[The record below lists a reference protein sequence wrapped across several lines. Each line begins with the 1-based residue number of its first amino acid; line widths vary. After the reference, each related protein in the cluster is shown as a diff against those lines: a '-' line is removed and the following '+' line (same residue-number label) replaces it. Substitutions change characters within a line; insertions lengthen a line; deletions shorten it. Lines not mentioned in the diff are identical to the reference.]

1 MTEQMIEALYR
12 TRFEAFV
19 QFAFGELRPNDRFAG
34 NWHIDLLVDRL
45 QPITEGKPTRMVV
58 NMPPRHLKS
67 MICSQ
72 ALPAFLIGNDPTK
85 QIMLIVGSDELA
97 QEFHAK
103 LVKLMDGKRYRS
115 LFPHLRM
122 RWTKRSVISEHGG
135 YIRIVT
141 VGKGLSGRGADLI
154 IIDDPISPSHAKN
167 DRKRQAVNDWYR
179 EEVITR
185 LNTAKSSSLLLVM
198 QRVHREDLSG
208 YISGADSSFEHL
220 ILPSVAIEDETWTL
234 SDGEVVTRK
243 AGELLHPE
251 RADINEL
258 LRALDRLDGQDF
270 CRQHLQLAYAPPI
283 NPDREYHIQTVW
295 GPLPKGWTPNDPPPE
310 YITFFPFTSQEYV
323 LRDVFKIPPPDPQ
336 PLLESP
342 ITRDEQQLVS
352 LRQSELLDEHL
363 RRYSPYDD
371 LVVPMIYP
379 QQPQLLSERGS
390 LFGPEGDAIFAAAH
404 EDRYER
410 PNASG

>member
-19 QFAFGELRPNDRFAG
+19 KFAFGELRPNDTFAG
-34 NWHIDLLVDRL
+34 NWHIDLMVDRL
-45 QPITEGKPTRMVV
+45 QPITEGQPTRMVV

-72 ALPAFLIGNDPTK
+72 ALPAFLVGNDPTK

-122 RWTKRSVISEHGG
+122 RWTKRSVTFDHGG
-135 YIRIVT
+135 YIKIVT

-167 DRKRQAVNDWYR
+167 DKKRQAVNDWYR

-208 YISGADSSFEHL
+208 FISGADSSFEHL

-234 SDGEVVTRK
+234 SGGEVLTRK

-251 RADINEL
+251 RADGNEL
-258 LRALDRLDGQDF
+258 LRVLDRLDGQDF
-270 CRQHLQLAYAPPI
+270 CLQHLQLAYAPPI
-283 NPDREYHIQTVW
+283 GPNSEYHYRSVW
-295 GPLPKGWTPNDPPPE
+295 QQRPEGWTTDDPKLDFVV
-310 YITFFPFTSQEYV
+310 FFAFTSKEYV
-323 LRDVFKIPPPDPQ
+323 LRDVFRIAPPEPLPQ
-336 PLLESP
+336 FETPYTEEESQILLLKQ
-342 ITRDEQQLVS
+342 RDLMEEN
-352 LRQSELLDEHL
+352 LRQNDIHST
-363 RRYSPYDD
+363 YF
-371 LVVPMIYP
+371 VMMKYP
-379 QQPQLLSERGS
+379 DYPRPLSDRGS

-404 EDRYER
+404 ANSYER